1 MDQPPYHLAE
11 NTHSNGDVAK
21 PRKRS
26 SARKAQESRILDA
39 AETLFAQFGYNGASI
54 EAIAEQAGLSKQ
66 NMLYY
71 FPSKENLYHHVLKNV
86 LDLWVEKMTLFEQ
99 TGDDPA
105 SKLRSYILGKLELS
119 HLRPNGSKIFAN
131 EIINGAPHIKDYLL
145 EKLLPKLDADIALV
159 RKWIAEGLMDPI
171 DPYHLFFSIWA
182 TTQTYADFS
191 TQISLVLRKDNLDTS
206 DFEAAGDF
214 LTRTILKGTGL
225 IR

>member
-1 MDQPPYHLAE
+1 LAE

-39 AETLFAQFGYNGASI
+39 AETLFARYGYNGASI

>member
-1 MDQPPYHLAE
+1 MDRTINHLTE
-11 NTHSNGDVAK
+11 SNPSNGDAAK

-26 SARKAQESRILDA
+26 NARKAQEARILDA
-39 AETLFAQFGYNGASI
+39 AETLFAQYGYNGASI

-71 FPSKENLYHHVLKNV
+71 FPSKENLYQHVLKNV

-119 HLRPNGSKIFAN
+119 HSRPNGSKIFAN
-131 EIINGAPHIKDYLL
+131 EIINGAPYIKDYLL
-145 EKLLPKLDADIALV
+145 KKLLPKLDADIALV
-159 RKWIAEGLMDPI
+159 NKWIADGLMDAI

-191 TQISLVLRKDNLDTS
+191 TQIALVLRKDNLDAS
-206 DFEAAGDF
+206 DFAAAGDF
-214 LTRTILKGTGL
+214 LTHTILKGTGL
-225 IR
+225 SN